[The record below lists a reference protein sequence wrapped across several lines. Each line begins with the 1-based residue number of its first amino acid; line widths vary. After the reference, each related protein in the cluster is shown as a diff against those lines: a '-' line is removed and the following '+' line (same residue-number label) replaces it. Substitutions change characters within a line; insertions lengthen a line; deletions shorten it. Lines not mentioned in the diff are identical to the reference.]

1 MSTELGGCRL
11 TIAVFPLQRWC
22 LVCGNTGHG
31 VGSVQ
36 HINRVPVLAPAP
48 SAGWCGLLHTLLGP
62 HHRQCH
68 VLCSAGEPL
77 ANAVW
82 EWSCVPT

>member
-1 MSTELGGCRL
+1 MELNRYRL
-11 TIAVFPLQRWC
+11 TITVLSLQRWC

-48 SAGWCGLLHTLLGP
+48 SAGWRGLLHTLLGP

-68 VLCSAGEPL
+68 VLCSAGERL
-77 ANAVW
+77 ANAVL
-82 EWSCVPT
+82 ERSCVPT